1 MTQNSVGVAPR
12 TVFAVIWIPV
22 LAYGAVLTVPA
33 FVAVLGKYYGMS
45 SAELG
50 TLASAEWFACIIG
63 TFLTKNKSI
72 KELTHW
78 VPWACALAIGANV
91 AGIVLVSHV
100 PLILFHPLS
109 TFGAG
114 IAYGY
119 VLKVFHASG
128 KQERSYGIFVA
139 VLYLSELV
147 IFQLINYLTDKY
159 TTAAVFYVYAA
170 LALISL
176 LLSLLT
182 RGSLTD
188 VALPQPVMA
197 GDGRQKRLST
207 MILASVAALGVSYAA
222 FGMMWPFVQLMGVTR
237 GFSALQVTN
246 GTSAYAITGI
256 LGGLTSAALS
266 LRVNRATV
274 LILALCALLSS
285 VYMLYAG
292 ASYSWFLLGCLIFG
306 FYWTFYCTLH
316 VGIIARADDTGRA
329 IVLCGVSPSVGAIF
343 GSFVGGH
350 LIHGTNYL
358 PLAYIGAA
366 LAVIGIACTLV
377 TMVRMSPSKVLIPA
391 PQVTS

>member
-1 MTQNSVGVAPR
+1 
-12 TVFAVIWIPV
+12 
-22 LAYGAVLTVPA
+22 
-33 FVAVLGKYYGMS
+33 MS

-50 TLASAEWFACIIG
+50 TLASAEWFACITG

-72 KELTHW
+72 QELTRW

-91 AGIVLVSHV
+91 AGILLVSHV

-114 IAYGY
+114 VAYGY

-128 KQERSYGIFVA
+128 KQERSFGIFVA
-139 VLYLSELV
+139 VLYLSELA

-159 TTAAVFYVYAA
+159 TTGAVFYVYAV
-170 LALISL
+170 LALIAL
-176 LLSLLT
+176 ILSLVT
-182 RGSLTD
+182 RASLTD
-188 VALPQPVMA
+188 VALPQSVMP
-197 GDGRQKRLST
+197 GGGRQKRLST

-222 FGMMWPFVQLMGVTR
+222 FGMMWPFVQLMGVAR

-246 GTSAYAITGI
+246 GTSAYAVTGI
-256 LGGLTSAALS
+256 VGGLTSAALS
-266 LRVNRATV
+266 LKANRATV
-274 LILALCALLSS
+274 LMVALCALLSS

-292 ASYSWFLLGCLIFG
+292 ASYTWFFLGCLIFG

-316 VGIIARADDTGRA
+316 IGIIARADDTGRA

-358 PLAYIGAA
+358 PLAYMGAS
-366 LAVIGIACTLV
+366 LAVIGIACTLL
-377 TMVRMSPSKVLIPA
+377 TMVRMNPRKVLIPA